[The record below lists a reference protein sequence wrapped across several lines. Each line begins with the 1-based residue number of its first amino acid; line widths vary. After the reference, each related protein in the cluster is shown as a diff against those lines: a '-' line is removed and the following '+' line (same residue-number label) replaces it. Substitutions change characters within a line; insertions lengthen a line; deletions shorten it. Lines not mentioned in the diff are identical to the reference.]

1 MGLQLVK
8 LRGWSWLIERVRIMP
23 APLLV
28 VVFMIL
34 INIHQS
40 GIKNQVSEG
49 FHDLK
54 IILNIECTNACGW
67 ELGFI
72 PSFVRLMFEC
82 SCVQSVAKTPHL
94 LYQLFLTWSKS
105 LQNLSL
111 QYRCCRLFHVQIC
124 EDNVCCPPQGCPA
137 LLIPEGEDENPRPPP
152 PHYILSLSFNKFSRS
167 ACLVL
172 ADRFNGS

>member
-1 MGLQLVK
+1 MGLRLVK
-8 LRGWSWLIERVRIMP
+8 LRGWSWLIERVRLMP

-111 QYRCCRLFHVQIC
+111 QYRCCRLLHVQIC
-124 EDNVCCPPQGCPA
+124 GDNVCCPPQGCPQSSFTHTRRRRWKSKTTPTK
-137 LLIPEGEDENPRPPP
+137 L
-152 PHYILSLSFNKFSRS
+152 YSLSLSLLTSS
-167 ACLVL
+167 QEVLV
-172 ADRFNGS
+172 